1 MFTFR
6 TTTIAFFITLATMNI
21 LALTG
26 THVPGLCYLWLLLL
40 YFGVSVAMSFRIRSG
55 FHMKAYCQGDGK
67 EKYIALTFDD
77 GPERKPTAE
86 VLDVLK
92 ATGVPAT
99 FFCIGH
105 KLNGSEELVRRIHDE
120 GHLLGSHSF
129 SHSNTFDF
137 FGPGQM
143 RREFDQTNIL
153 FEGILQKRPR
163 FFRPPY
169 GVINPMVKKALKH
182 TGFHVIGFSNRTY
195 DTSSKNPGKILERLK
210 KNLKPGD
217 IILLHD
223 TVAAVPEVLKA
234 FIPYAR
240 EKGYTFV
247 PLDKLLN
254 LPAYE

>member
-1 MFTFR
+1 
-6 TTTIAFFITLATMNI
+6 MNI
-21 LALTG
+21 LALAG
-26 THVPGLCYLWLLLL
+26 INVPGTCYLWLVLL
-40 YFGVSVAMSFRIRSG
+40 YLAVTIGMSFRIRSG
-55 FHMKAYCQGDGK
+55 FHMKAYWHGDRT
-67 EKYIALTFDD
+67 EKKIALTFDD
-77 GPERKPTAE
+77 GPERKPTAA

-92 ATGVPAT
+92 AENVQAT

-129 SHSNTFDF
+129 SHSDWFDLF
-137 FGPGQM
+137 MPGQM

-153 FEGILQKRPR
+153 FEGIIQKHTR

-169 GVINPMVKKALKH
+169 GVINPMLRKALKK
-182 TGFHVIGFSNRTY
+182 TGYFVIGFSNRAY
-195 DTSSKNPGKILERLK
+195 DTSTRKKEKILRRLE

-223 TVAAVPEVLKA
+223 TMSSTPDVLRE
-234 FIPYAR
+234 FIPYVR
-240 EKGYTFV
+240 EKGYSIV
-247 PLDKLLN
+247 PLDQLLN